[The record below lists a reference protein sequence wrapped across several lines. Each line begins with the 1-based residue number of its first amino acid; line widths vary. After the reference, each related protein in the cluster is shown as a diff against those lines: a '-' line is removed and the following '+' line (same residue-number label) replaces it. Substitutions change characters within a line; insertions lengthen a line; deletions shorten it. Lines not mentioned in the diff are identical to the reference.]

1 MLSTV
6 LGETLE
12 PWAVVLCTLASLALG
27 VATAMLY
34 MFRNRQYT
42 KSFAVTLALMPAM
55 TQMVILMVNG
65 NIGTGV
71 AVMGA
76 FSLIR
81 FRSVAGSAR
90 ELGAIFLAMALGLCT
105 GAGYLVL
112 AALFLL
118 LIGGAML
125 ALNLTRFGVPCVREQ
140 ELRITIPESL
150 DYEGLFDDLFD
161 QYASHRSL
169 ERVKTANMGSLY
181 ELSYHITLKKDASQK
196 DFLDALRCR
205 NGNLTLS
212 LGRVSAARDE
222 L

>member
-1 MLSTV
+1 M
-6 LGETLE
+6 
-12 PWAVVLCTLASLALG
+12 SLLLG
-27 VATAMLY
+27 VVAAILY
-34 MFRNRQYT
+34 MYRNAQYT

-55 TQMVILMVNG
+55 TQMVIMLVNG

-90 ELGAIFLAMALGLCT
+90 ELGSIFLAMALGLCT
-105 GAGYLVL
+105 GAGYLLL
-112 AALFLL
+112 AALFLA

-125 ALNLTRFGVPCVREQ
+125 LLNLSRFGTQRQPEQ
-140 ELRITIPESL
+140 ELRISIPESL
-150 DYEGLFDDLFD
+150 DYEGLFDDLLD
-161 QYASHRSL
+161 QYTISRSL
-169 ERVKTANMGSLY
+169 ERVRTTNMGSLY
-181 ELSYHITLKKDASQK
+181 ELWYHVKMKSGASQK
-196 DFLDALRCR
+196 AFMDELRCR

-212 LGRVSAARDE
+212 LGRVSNVRDE